1 MQSLVQPLN
10 FILIQSGQNRIL
22 QSSNS
27 TISTPSIRECLGLL
41 NEVQQFL
48 QACSHQGQNHT
59 KVINSET
66 FTKDLEFYCSE
77 LDSSVQNLQLCL
89 QIA

>member
-1 MQSLVQPLN
+1 MYALYGLISNASSIKTAINKFSLTYNNALSSQDRRLLNALERRVQSLVQPLN

-41 NEVQQFL
+41 NEV
-48 QACSHQGQNHT
+48 
-59 KVINSET
+59 
-66 FTKDLEFYCSE
+66 
-77 LDSSVQNLQLCL
+77 
-89 QIA
+89 